1 MCTNP
6 VLTDMV
12 TVGEVSEWPRIASI
26 PQLKSGGESHGLL
39 SQKSQLTPRQ
49 QSPKAFC
56 CGAAR
61 KGVAQQPIIHRD
73 G

>member
-1 MCTNP
+1 MAKDRQHP
-6 VLTDMV
+6 PA
-12 TVGEVSEWPRIASI
+12 EKR
-26 PQLKSGGESHGLL
+26 GESHGLL